1 LDNQTQTKKQ
11 SISLIARR
19 APYGSGAARQTL
31 DIAFAAAVFERP
43 LNYIFLGDGVYQL
56 LSKQDP
62 EAIQNKPHGAALKTL
77 ELYGIDE
84 VYVHRNSLIQRALSE
99 DELVCKV
106 TLIDDCTLKE
116 LVAESIHV
124 INL

>member
-1 LDNQTQTKKQ
+1 
-11 SISLIARR
+11 
-19 APYGSGAARQTL
+19 
-31 DIAFAAAVFERP
+31 
-43 LNYIFLGDGVYQL
+43 
-56 LSKQDP
+56 
-62 EAIQNKPHGAALKTL
+62 
-77 ELYGIDE
+77 

-106 TLIDDCTLKE
+106 TLIDDCILKE